1 MSKVIQYD
9 NVNVSFGK
17 FNVLNQI
24 NFEIKPGDFMHIV
37 GPNGSGKTTLVKLLV
52 GLLKPTSGTINI
64 HTSRMGYLPQKLN
77 TKQNFPMTV
86 REVIYSGFKKQK
98 LIPSKK
104 ECQLIDYWLEKMEI
118 SNLSHSSM
126 QFLSGG
132 QQQRVFL
139 IRALISEPELLI
151 LDEPTSA
158 LDPSFREKFYHL
170 LYELQQQKNT
180 TIVHVTHDL
189 TDAVKENCRIMY
201 VDQTIRFNGSYKEF
215 HEYEHRGHH
224 HA

>member
-1 MSKVIQYD
+1 MISYEGVS
-9 NVNVSFGK
+9 VSFGK
-17 FNVLNQI
+17 FNVLQN
-24 NFEIKPGDFMHIV
+24 NSFTIKPGDFMHIV

-52 GLLKPTSGTINI
+52 GLLKPTSGTIKV
-64 HTSRMGYLPQKLN
+64 HAERMGYLPQKLN

-86 REVIYSGFKKQK
+86 KEVIYSGLKKQS

-104 ECQLIDYWLEKMEI
+104 DCELINFWLNKMEI
-118 SNLSHSSM
+118 SELGNQSM
-126 QFLSGG
+126 QYLSGG

-139 IRALISEPELLI
+139 IRALISEPDLLI

-170 LYELQQQKNT
+170 LYELQQEKKT

-201 VDQTIRFNGSYKEF
+201 VDQNIRFNGTYNEF